1 MGRWLAK
8 NKKKQNTIMSEEANV
23 ETNDGTWSGL
33 KKTIIGAIS
42 TAILAGG
49 TYLTTHLF
57 SGSEDKEET
66 KTEQA
71 APAAQPVINVN
82 LENNNTNQ
90 QKQSGGTNTVIRE
103 RVVEKA
109 PAAKEEKKKDET
121 DSPW

>member
-1 MGRWLAK
+1 
-8 NKKKQNTIMSEEANV
+8 MSEETNV

-57 SGSEDKEET
+57 SGGEDKEET

-71 APAAQPVINVN
+71 APTAQPVINVN

-90 QKQSGGTNTVIRE
+90 QKQSGGTTVIHE
-103 RVVEKA
+103 RVVEKTA
-109 PAAKEEKKKDET
+109 PAEKKEEKKKDET

>member
-1 MGRWLAK
+1 
-8 NKKKQNTIMSEEANV
+8 MSEEANV

-33 KKTIIGAIS
+33 RKTIIGTIS

-49 TYLTTHLF
+49 TYLTTTLF
-57 SGSEDKEET
+57 GGSEDKEET
-66 KTEQA
+66 KTEQV

-90 QKQSGGTNTVIRE
+90 QKQSGGTNTIIRE
-103 RVVEKA
+103 RVVEK
-109 PAAKEEKKKDET
+109 PAEKKEEKKKDET

>member
-1 MGRWLAK
+1 
-8 NKKKQNTIMSEEANV
+8 MSEETNV
-23 ETNDGTWSGL
+23 ETNDGTWSSL

-57 SGSEDKEET
+57 SGGEDKEET

-103 RVVEKA
+103 RVIEKA
-109 PAAKEEKKKDET
+109 PAEKKEEKKKDET

>member
-1 MGRWLAK
+1 
-8 NKKKQNTIMSEEANV
+8 MSEETNV

-33 KKTIIGAIS
+33 KKTIIGGLS

-49 TYLTTHLF
+49 TWVTTHLF
-57 SGSEDKEET
+57 GGSDESKEEH
-66 KTEQA
+66 KTEQV

-109 PAAKEEKKKDET
+109 APAEKKEEKKKDET

>member
-1 MGRWLAK
+1 
-8 NKKKQNTIMSEEANV
+8 MSEETNV

-33 KKTIIGAIS
+33 KKTIIGGLS

-49 TYLTTHLF
+49 TWVTTHLF
-57 SGSEDKEET
+57 GGSDESKEEH
-66 KTEQA
+66 KTEQV
-71 APAAQPVINVN
+71 APATQPVINVN

-90 QKQSGGTNTVIRE
+90 QKQSGGGTNTIIRE

-109 PAAKEEKKKDET
+109 PAEKKEEKKKDET

>member
-1 MGRWLAK
+1 
-8 NKKKQNTIMSEEANV
+8 MSEETNV

-109 PAAKEEKKKDET
+109 PEKKEEKKKDET

>member
-1 MGRWLAK
+1 
-8 NKKKQNTIMSEEANV
+8 MSEETNV

-57 SGSEDKEET
+57 SGGEDKEET

-90 QKQSGGTNTVIRE
+90 QKQSGGTNTVIHE

-109 PAAKEEKKKDET
+109 PAEKKEEKKKDET

>member
-1 MGRWLAK
+1 
-8 NKKKQNTIMSEEANV
+8 MSEEQKV

-33 KKTIIGAIS
+33 KKTIIGVLS
-42 TAILAGG
+42 TAVLGIGG
-49 TYLTTHLF
+49 WATNHF
-57 SGSEDKEET
+57 MGGGEEH

-90 QKQSGGTNTVIRE
+90 QKQSGGTNTIIKE

-109 PAAKEEKKKDET
+109 APAAKEKPAKKSET
-121 DSPW
+121 EDAPW